1 MRQIFK
7 YPVDKPIVGRI
18 EKFLHIDYQY
28 DTPMIWAI
36 VDDAC
41 PQVEYLAVCSGTG
54 WPLPDY
60 ANEFSYIGTLQDD
73 GGYVWHYFVVPTSVI
88 KATRAHSYDVTL
100 QGKELKTEEDEFE
113 IDEET
118 VKAFHEQMLNYL
130 RQPRLKS

>member
-18 EKFLHIDYQY
+18 EKFLHIEYQH

-60 ANEFSYIGTLQDD
+60 ANEFSYVGTLQDD

-88 KATRAHSYDVTL
+88 KATRAHSYDAAL
-100 QGKELKTEEDEFE
+100 QGKELKTEEEDEFE
-113 IDEET
+113 INEET
-118 VKAFHEQMLNYL
+118 VKTFHEQMLNYL
-130 RQPRLKS
+130 RQSLKS